1 MSLFKVALTGGI
13 GSGKSYVADVFKH
26 LGVPVFESDIEAKK
40 LYYKPETVA
49 FVKDNIDSHVVDNNG
64 IIDLAKLANVVFN
77 NASKLSI
84 LNGYIHPQVMSTY
97 LEWSNNQN
105 SIYAINESAIVFENK
120 LEGYFDFVISVIAD
134 KDKRIERVMKRNNVS
149 EDEVQKRMSN
159 QVNDS
164 ARLKNSNF
172 IVDNNE
178 EHLILPQIVKINE
191 KIIQKL
197 LK

>member
-49 FVKDNIDSHVVDNNG
+49 FVKDNIDSQIVDNNG
-64 IIDLAKLANVVFN
+64 VIDLAKLANVVFN
-77 NASKLSI
+77 NANKLNI
-84 LNGYIHPQVMSTY
+84 LNRYIHPQVMSTY

-164 ARLKNSNF
+164 VRLKHSNF

-178 EHLILPQIVKINE
+178 ENLILPQIVKINE